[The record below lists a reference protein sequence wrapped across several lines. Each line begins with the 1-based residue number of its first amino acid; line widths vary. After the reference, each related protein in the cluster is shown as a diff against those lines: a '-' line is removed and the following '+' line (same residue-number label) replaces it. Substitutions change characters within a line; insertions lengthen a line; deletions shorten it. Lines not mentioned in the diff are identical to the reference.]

1 VRTFADA
8 CRALVDAPGA
18 DHSLYTTLAPLYE
31 ALMADADDHYARQFR
46 LARERLPP
54 GTASV
59 LEVGCGVGGL
69 LPRLAGAYDDVVG
82 LDRSTALLAFAA
94 RRTDVPLVA
103 ATFGATVG
111 TAAEPGADDGGD
123 ATAGREAGAADTAA
137 DRAFDAVVAFECVR
151 SAATTDG
158 RLRAFARALYDHL
171 RPGGTVVCDAVG
183 DPVAVGEEAV
193 SVFRDGGYRL
203 ERAVDVVPAR
213 TFDGVE
219 VVADYRAT
227 EVSTGETGTATER
240 TPVRVLDAGTIR
252 TAFERAGLAD
262 VRVESSPGGADEGV
276 LVVTASRP
284 IETGDARDG
293 PPSA

>member
-1 VRTFADA
+1 MRTFADA

-69 LPRLAGAYDDVVG
+69 LPLLAGAYDDVVG

-103 ATFGATVG
+103 TEFGATAVDGDGVAGDGDEGDDRDG
-111 TAAEPGADDGGD
+111 TGTGADTGDGDG
-123 ATAGREAGAADTAA
+123 TAA
-137 DRAFDAVVAFECVR
+137 DRAFDAVVAFEYVL
-151 SAATTDG
+151 SEATTDG
-158 RLRAFARALYDHL
+158 RVRAFARALYDHL

-183 DPVAVGEEAV
+183 DPVAVREEAV
-193 SVFRDGGYRL
+193 TVFRDGGFRL

-219 VVADYRAT
+219 VVTDYRAT
-227 EVSTGETGTATER
+227 DLSTGETGTATER
-240 TPVRVLDAGTIR
+240 HPVRVLDAATIR
-252 TAFERAGLAD
+252 TAFEGAGLAD
-262 VRVESSPGGADEGV
+262 VRVASSPEGADAGA

-284 IETGDARDG
+284 IETGDG
-293 PPSA
+293 